1 MGNASGTESTAAPQS
16 DAIGSAG
23 FHQRAEAVMPDGIA
37 GYSQLRSP
45 RPLYLSH
52 AEGARIVDVDG
63 EDYIDYML
71 GAGPLVLGHRHP
83 AIVAALHAAVDRAIP
98 NLGVGKQQVELAER
112 LTHYVP
118 SVEHL
123 RFLPTGTEAVQA
135 AIRIARKYTGR
146 NLIAKFEG
154 AYHGQSENVM
164 VSVAASAAQ
173 RGDQAAPERVPYHCQ
188 LPAEILDLTVVLP
201 FNDSAAC
208 RRIIEQHA
216 DDLALILI
224 EPMLGFAGAI
234 PAEPEFLN
242 DLRAITRKHGIVL
255 CFDEVITGFRLAMGG
270 GQAYYDVMPDL
281 TVLGKAIGGGMPL
294 AAVGGHQN
302 IMDVVSVLHHPD
314 DYVFQS
320 GTFSAFPMSIAA
332 GLATLDTMERENTV
346 AHTNE
351 IGEMIRTGLRDIVAD
366 CSIAAD
372 VTGVGA
378 LFHIHFTNQRVR
390 SAREAEDADQNA
402 IRTLHERLLKRGIYF
417 YAGRLGWLSGAHGGD
432 DIGYTLNAM
441 RDVIEEMQTEGLFVT
456 QT

>member
-1 MGNASGTESTAAPQS
+1 MGNASETESRARS
-16 DAIGSAG
+16 DASGSAV
-23 FHQRAEAVMPDGIA
+23 FHDRACAVMPDGIA

-45 RPLYLSH
+45 QPLYLSH

-63 EDYIDYML
+63 ADYIDYML

-83 AIVAALHAAVDRAIP
+83 VIVAAVHAAVDRAIP
-98 NLGVGKQQVELAER
+98 NLGVGEGQIELAER
-112 LTHYVP
+112 LTHYLP
-118 SVEHL
+118 SIEHI

-146 NLIAKFEG
+146 KRIAKFEG
-154 AYHGQSENVM
+154 AYHGQADNVM
-164 VSVAASAAQ
+164 VSIAAPAAE
-173 RGDQAAPERVPYHCQ
+173 RGDKSAPERIPYHCN
-188 LPAEILDLTVVLP
+188 LPPEILDLTVVLP
-201 FNDSAAC
+201 FNDGEAC
-208 RRIIEQHA
+208 RQIIEQHA

-234 PAEPEFLN
+234 PAEPDFLN
-242 DLRAITRKHGIVL
+242 GLRSITRKHGILL

-294 AAVGGHQN
+294 AAVGGHQD

-320 GTFSAFPMSIAA
+320 GTFSAFPMSVAA
-332 GLATLDTMERENTV
+332 GIATLDTMEQENTV
-346 AHTNE
+346 QHTNE
-351 IGEMIRTGLRDIVAD
+351 IGEMIRNGLRDIVAE

-378 LFHIHFTNQRVR
+378 LFHIHFTTEHVR
-390 SAREAEDADQNA
+390 SVREAEDADQNA
-402 IRTLHERLLKRGIYF
+402 IRTFHECLLKHGIYF

-441 RDVIEEMQTEGLFVT
+441 RTVIEEMQDQGAFAAVLSR
-456 QT
+456 